1 MIKGIRNLF
10 RREKETKAIKDRIF
24 RDIKALFQHEK
35 EEANY
40 YKLVRVSNFWSN
52 NYSEYQRSGDRNK
65 TLLVEE
71 YLNKIRPYLKN
82 IINNLKK
89 SNNGIFN

>member
-24 RDIKALFQHEK
+24 RDIKALFQHEE

-52 NYSEYQRSGDRNK
+52 NYIEY
-65 TLLVEE
+65 
-71 YLNKIRPYLKN
+71 
-82 IINNLKK
+82 
-89 SNNGIFN
+89 